1 MNRVVHFEIGA
12 DKPEELV
19 SFYGKTF
26 DWRFEKWEGPME
38 YWMIMTGDEKKPGI
52 DGGLKMRDEMGTN
65 TVNTID
71 TKDIDKSIEKVTKN
85 GGKITVPKMA
95 VPGVGWMAYFADP
108 QGNVFGLMQSDE
120 NAR

>member
-1 MNRVVHFEIGA
+1 MNRVTHFEISA
-12 DKPEELV
+12 EKPEEV
-19 SFYGKTF
+19 ISFYEKAF
-26 DWRFEKWEGPME
+26 NWRFEKWGGPME

-71 TKDIDKSIEKVTKN
+71 VVDIDESIENVTKN

-95 VPGVGWMAYFADP
+95 IPGVGWIAYFTDP
-108 QGNVFGLMQSDE
+108 QGNVFGVMQSDRT
-120 NAR
+120 AK

>member
-1 MNRVVHFEIGA
+1 MSRVTHFEISA
-12 DKPEELV
+12 EKPEKV
-19 SFYGKTF
+19 ISFYEKAF
-26 DWRFEKWEGPME
+26 NWRFEKWGGPME

-71 TKDIDKSIEKVTKN
+71 VVDIDESIENVTKN

-95 VPGVGWMAYFADP
+95 IPGVGWIAYFTDP
-108 QGNVFGLMQSDE
+108 QGNVFGVMQSDRT
-120 NAR
+120 AK

>member
-1 MNRVVHFEIGA
+1 MNRVTHFEISA
-12 DKPEELV
+12 EKPEKV
-19 SFYGKTF
+19 ISFYEKAF
-26 DWRFEKWEGPME
+26 NWRFEKWGGPME

-71 TKDIDKSIEKVTKN
+71 VVDIDESIENVTKN

-95 VPGVGWMAYFADP
+95 IPGVGWIAYFTDP
-108 QGNVFGLMQSDE
+108 QGNVFGVMQSDRT
-120 NAR
+120 AK

>member
-12 DKPEELV
+12 DKPEELIA
-19 SFYGKTF
+19 FYSKAF

-71 TKDIDKSIEKVTKN
+71 SENIDKSIERVTKN

-95 VPGVGWMAYFADP
+95 VPGVGWLAYFADP

>member
-1 MNRVVHFEIGA
+1 MNRVTHFEISA
-12 DKPEELV
+12 EKPEEV
-19 SFYGKTF
+19 ISFYEKAF
-26 DWRFEKWEGPME
+26 NWRFEKWGGPME

-71 TKDIDKSIEKVTKN
+71 VVDIDESIENVTKN

-95 VPGVGWMAYFADP
+95 IPGVGWIAYFTDP
-108 QGNVFGLMQSDE
+108 QGNVFGIMQSDRT
-120 NAR
+120 AK